1 MTRVGLVYASGYG
14 LAYAS
19 GWDGVRDI
27 SKNPRPM
34 NSALVE
40 GGSLI
45 RTIVSGR

>member
-27 SKNPRPM
+27 SKNPGL

-40 GGSLI
+40 GFVDPHH
-45 RTIVSGR
+45 R